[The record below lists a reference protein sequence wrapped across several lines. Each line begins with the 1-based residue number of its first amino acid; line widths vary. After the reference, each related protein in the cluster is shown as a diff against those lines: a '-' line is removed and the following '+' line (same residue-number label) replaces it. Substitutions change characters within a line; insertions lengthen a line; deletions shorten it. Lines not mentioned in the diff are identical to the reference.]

1 MPVARAS
8 VEVAQLQFCLN
19 QIVVVSHYCGIVFD
33 VRDVRAVLFCN
44 VQAVYPL

>member
-8 VEVAQLQFCLN
+8 VEVAQLQFCLY
-19 QIVVVSHYCGIVFD
+19 QIVVVSHCGIVFD